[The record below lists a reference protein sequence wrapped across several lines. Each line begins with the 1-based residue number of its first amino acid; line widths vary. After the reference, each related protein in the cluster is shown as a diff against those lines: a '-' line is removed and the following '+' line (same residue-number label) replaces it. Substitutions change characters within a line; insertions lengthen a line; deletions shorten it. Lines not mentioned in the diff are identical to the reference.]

1 MRLRRWRA
9 GKSQHMV
16 SNRSFLFNLVCTS
29 CESARQQERIVLK
42 AAGQHAK
49 AVLSYSLIVGQ
60 ETQQETVEATD
71 KVKVKQE
78 VEDNGLQH

>member
-16 SNRSFLFNLVCTS
+16 SNRSFLFNLCFNS
-29 CESARQQERIVLK
+29 CESVWQQERTVLK
-42 AAGQHAK
+42 AAGQHAQ

-60 ETQQETVEATD
+60 ETQQETVDATD